1 MKRLVILLLLSSCV
15 KTEIINEQISEE
27 DILPIKQRKE
37 LVIDTLN
44 VDTTRVSITFNPS
57 VEDWEE
63 QEVNN

>member
-27 DILPIKQRKE
+27 DILSIKQRKE

-44 VDTTRVSITFNPS
+44 VDTTRVPITFNPS
-57 VEDWEE
+57 IEDWEKKK
-63 QEVNN
+63 NN